1 MTTDKTIRLVV
12 EGIPD
17 AVERMLRVKAAKA
30 GHNSLADYL
39 RKRFIEEFEAWRNP
53 KSETTN
59 NQKEGR

>member
-17 AVERMLRVKAAKA
+17 AVERMLRIKASMA

-39 RKRFIEEFEAWRNP
+39 RKRFIEEHEAWENSKP
-53 KSETTN
+53 KT
-59 NQKEGR
+59 R